1 MIARG
6 PGPYKFNT
14 LEKIKAQRP
23 KKHISYIRDSC
34 KGKLVLDI
42 GCLDETAYQVK
53 SEQAMLHFQIGQ
65 VAKSLTGLDNSV
77 ELQGEILDTGY
88 SKIYPIDLYS
98 DYLTTLPQ
106 IEFEVVVISMV
117 IEHLPNPIEAIR
129 RIRENFPQSELI
141 ITTTNAT
148 GITNVA
154 AAMGWREIQHKDH
167 ISTFSYKTLD
177 NVIIKSGYTNF
188 FVFSCL
194 VAYPEAKARFLNGTL
209 PYPVRVVGAS
219 AVYALEKF
227 FNLIEYIF
235 PLFATGL
242 IAHCQPVAKENTRY
256 SK

>member
-14 LEKIKAQRP
+14 LEKIRAQRP

-98 DYLTTLPQ
+98 DDLTTLPK

-129 RIRENFPQSELI
+129 RIRENFPQSEPTYRPYFYI
-141 ITTTNAT
+141 
-148 GITNVA
+148 
-154 AAMGWREIQHKDH
+154 
-167 ISTFSYKTLD
+167 
-177 NVIIKSGYTNF
+177 
-188 FVFSCL
+188 L
-194 VAYPEAKARFLNGTL
+194 V
-209 PYPVRVVGAS
+209 
-219 AVYALEKF
+219 
-227 FNLIEYIF
+227 
-235 PLFATGL
+235 
-242 IAHCQPVAKENTRY
+242 
-256 SK
+256 